1 MKIFRQYLS
10 VFLLCFIGLNLIA
23 LKRYDLPYPHP
34 TGPTFDRTIRQNHAK
49 AIEEISP
56 EIVLVGDSTL
66 VKGVDPARLSE
77 QMNVPIY
84 SIGLPGSASTLWYL
98 IIKNNVAKIS
108 NPPKY
113 LVIFFRDTML
123 TMPGYRVQG
132 QYFEQIDE
140 YASPKDELLIERA
153 FINLMNPMERFAEAY
168 VPIYAARREL
178 RDEVE
183 SRIRYIPSKAIG
195 CSPECV
201 DDSFTQVFN
210 DENIDAQAMNEAI
223 AAADSNLYTTRALNF
238 ENQVDTSFLPELVRI
253 AKESNIKLV
262 LIRIKTLQFPQP
274 FPALDNYIND
284 LKTYAAVNHVTVL
297 DFANDPRLSP
307 DLFMDILHLNEEG
320 KVIFTDILAD
330 TLKSILK

>member
-1 MKIFRQYLS
+1 MKIFRQYIS

-23 LKRYDLPYPHP
+23 LKRYNLPYPHP
-34 TGPTFDRTIRQNHAK
+34 IGPTLDRTIRQNHAK
-49 AIEEISP
+49 AIEETSP

-66 VKGVDPARLSE
+66 VKGVDPAHLSE
-77 QMNVPIY
+77 QMDVPIY

-98 IIKNNVAKIS
+98 IIKNNVAKVS

-113 LVIFFRDTML
+113 LVIFFRDTIL

-132 QYFEQIDE
+132 QYFAQIDE
-140 YASPKDELLIERA
+140 YSSPKDELLIERA
-153 FINLMNPMERFAEAY
+153 FIKLMNPMERFTEAY
-168 VPIYAARREL
+168 VPIYTARREL
-178 RDEVE
+178 REEIE
-183 SRIRYIPSKAIG
+183 SRIRYIPSRIVG
-195 CSPECV
+195 CNPECV

-238 ENQVDTSFLPELVRI
+238 ENQVNKSFLPELVRI

-262 LIRIKTLQFPQP
+262 LIRIKTLQFTQP

-284 LKTYAAVNHVTVL
+284 LKTYAAANHVTLL
-297 DFANDPRLSP
+297 DFSNDPHLSP

-320 KVIFTDILAD
+320 KIIFTDMLVE
-330 TLKSILK
+330 TLKPIIQ